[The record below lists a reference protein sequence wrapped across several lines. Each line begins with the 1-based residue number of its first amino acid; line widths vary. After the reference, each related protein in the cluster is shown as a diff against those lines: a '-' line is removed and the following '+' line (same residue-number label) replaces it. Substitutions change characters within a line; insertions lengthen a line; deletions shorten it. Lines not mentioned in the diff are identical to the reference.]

1 MPNVSE
7 GVPPLG
13 KKQANL
19 LTAVL
24 RGVPVLG
31 PGKEPRPLTDTDVR
45 ALLDTLPPCADAQ
58 ETGEVNRLRPRLLNA
73 LVGPEARRSGYI
85 QGLPR
90 HGAAPLLRSASEAVR
105 APLVLRVVYGAS
117 TTIPLRALSYVLPAV
132 RMAGRLTEAGHR
144 APHLQIVLAGSLGCW
159 VNGLSR
165 PAVAEETTLLT
176 RCLGLLLS
184 SLVPGRFGIYG
195 TLPSRDVVTALDD
208 LVRTLT
214 PARRARVLERLG
226 GKGGATADEQTL
238 RYAAAHVLVH
248 DRAAIPLTL
257 CLGSP
262 VPENAVVIDVGGL
275 QERHFHDVRRL
286 FASGP
291 AGGTGPGALVLSRH
305 SVPPYTM
312 ARGGDVGLR
321 EYLADG
327 SPQSRTLA
335 SAVRHDLRLLWS
347 APLPELLR
355 PVVEGPRERRGPAD
369 EVLPDV
375 PHRTADAPFGRG
387 DTASHQ
393 AAEVLQGAT
402 I

>member
-1 MPNVSE
+1 MPNVSV

-19 LTAVL
+19 LTAIM

-31 PGKEPRPLTDTDVR
+31 PDKESRPLTDADVR
-45 ALLDTLPPCADAQ
+45 GLLDTLPPCADAQ

-73 LVGPEARRSGYI
+73 LVGPEARRSGYV

-90 HGAAPLLRSASEAVR
+90 HGVAALLRAAGEAVR
-105 APLVLRVVYGAS
+105 APLVLRIVYGAS
-117 TTIPLRALSYVLPAV
+117 TTVPLRALSYVLPAV
-132 RMAGRLTEAGHR
+132 RMASRFTEAGHR
-144 APHLQIVLAGSLGCW
+144 APHLQIVLAGSLGCR
-159 VNGLSR
+159 VNGLSGA
-165 PAVAEETTLLT
+165 AVAEETTLLA

-184 SLVPGRFGIYG
+184 SLVPGRFGLYD
-195 TLPSRDVVTALDD
+195 TLPAPSVVTALDD

-248 DRAAIPLTL
+248 DRAAVPLTL
-257 CLGSP
+257 RQGTA
-262 VPENAVVIDVGGL
+262 VPDDATVIDVGGL
-275 QERHFHDVRRL
+275 QERHFHAVRHL
-286 FASGP
+286 FA
-291 AGGTGPGALVLSRH
+291 AGAAPGAGPGALVLSRH

-321 EYLADG
+321 EFLDGG
-327 SPQSRTLA
+327 SPQGRPLA

-347 APLPELLR
+347 VPLPAGLR
-355 PVVEGPRERRGPAD
+355 R
-369 EVLPDV
+369 
-375 PHRTADAPFGRG
+375 ADAPRDDPYRADAVPAHPSRG
-387 DTASHQ
+387 FAD
-393 AAEVLQGAT
+393 VLQGARS
-402 I
+402 